1 MRPEFSGQPS
11 HPTESPWA
19 SLQTRGLT
27 RGSAWRHKHATVVTV
42 PGLPGPRPREVR
54 VPAHDHVPGR
64 RRVEEANLLIHTVT
78 RRAPSWCPPCHGPSH
93 TVPRWPA
100 RRERGQRA
108 LTGFCQSLGLCLRLL
123 RPPCPRES
131 RRRPWGGH
139 CANREGG
146 RGPARDGTQQELTQR
161 PHPCLD
167 VPSAAR
173 RPSRGHL
180 RDTRGSRTLRPVVPG
195 VQVRRAGTGFLKILR
210 RQQGWGRPRRRASPQ
225 AGQALESDLGRV
237 CLPCAYSQC
246 LLQLTVAGGGPPGRH
261 SDARALGR
269 GRWGLRCAHAGTPNL
284 GTGQQYCVPQSLRDK
299 VGQSAG
305 QLVPGRAATSL
316 VQHTK
321 ARENAPIQVS

>member
-123 RPPCPRES
+123 RPPLP
-131 RRRPWGGH
+131 
-139 CANREGG
+139 
-146 RGPARDGTQQELTQR
+146 
-161 PHPCLD
+161 
-167 VPSAAR
+167 
-173 RPSRGHL
+173 
-180 RDTRGSRTLRPVVPG
+180 
-195 VQVRRAGTGFLKILR
+195 
-210 RQQGWGRPRRRASPQ
+210 QG
-225 AGQALESDLGRV
+225 E
-237 CLPCAYSQC
+237 
-246 LLQLTVAGGGPPGRH
+246 PPE
-261 SDARALGR
+261 ALGR
-269 GRWGLRCAHAGTPNL
+269 ALCQPRGWPRAR
-284 GTGQQYCVPQSLRDK
+284 
-299 VGQSAG
+299 
-305 QLVPGRAATSL
+305 PGRDAAGAHSAPPPLSGRALSCQKAFPWPLTG
-316 VQHTK
+316 HTWL
-321 ARENAPIQVS
+321 